1 MFDAVRFGNTPCDAR
16 LWYFRNCKPR
26 ATSVRLYMHT
36 IACARIMHRFFRVLA
51 CWIAAATVFQVR
63 AQPCSRDEPCEYY
76 QYCRSGLCVPCTP
89 GTFGTPAQCRVY
101 NASLPWD
108 LAADSAFLH
117 DELHA
122 LAARCEAHVALGGI
136 FEHERA
142 VQSNAERVCNA
153 SADGQLGSAPLVL
166 AADKGPWALTLGS
179 DAYSMLS
186 CPRGSYADE
195 AGHACVKCPRTTT
208 TAAAGATSRL
218 DCDACELGW
227 RWDPER
233 EMCAQCPTCY
243 TTRAGAGA
251 GADVTREETCTPCS
265 VFADDYRRGGCSPF
279 VAEQCVL
286 FVPMADVHATM
297 ERRIYTENTPE
308 YNTHV
313 ATEYYNL
320 NNGNDLATFVRYVYN
335 DSAVGEHALFRAQNY
350 DRLWL
355 KESEKTARKEW
366 RGNMQAP
373 RAYTG
378 YAYTAGMMY
387 YESVE
392 RVWEIDQEK
401 GKNQVVIPMFELSGA
416 HVVPMHR
423 VSTAAATHYDMVRAA
438 YEAVLRGVIGSDTN
452 AVSGDFGDM
461 SILEYGRAVGVV
473 LDKELG
479 GVYGAQQFATILM
492 QDDKRCTD
500 TQSGNA
506 PCLAIEYGCE
516 EKNILCTGRGEYF
529 GVWEKTHLYLTN
541 ASAIFARID
550 AAIAAWER
558 GIAGMQG
565 GALGC
570 DEERVRLAVNVT
582 ATQHGAAVTVEAIEV
597 VGADGAV
604 LLRHEMHRTVA
615 PLHTGVEVVNVTVR
629 TGSVVD
635 VHVFTNHTAATAV
648 TVQTRTGVADANV
661 RSIHHAR
668 AGFAVCEPGDAA
680 CCEKVAR
687 VATPLDY
694 ERLSTTLGSKLCR
707 IR

>member
-1 MFDAVRFGNTPCDAR
+1 
-16 LWYFRNCKPR
+16 
-26 ATSVRLYMHT
+26 
-36 IACARIMHRFFRVLA
+36 MHRFFRVLA
-51 CWIAAATVFQVR
+51 CLIAAATVLQVR
-63 AQPCSRDEPCEYY
+63 AQPCGYDEPCEYY
-76 QYCRSGLCVPCTP
+76 QYCHSGLCAPCTP

-153 SADGQLGSAPLVL
+153 SADGQLGGAPLVL

-179 DAYSMLS
+179 GAYRMRH

-251 GADVTREETCTPCS
+251 DVTREETCTPCS

-297 ERRIYTENTPE
+297 ERRIHTENTDA

-320 NNGNDLATFVRYVYN
+320 FHDYDLATFVRYVYN

-350 DRLWL
+350 DRLFL
-355 KESEKTARKEW
+355 ENEEKPARIEW
-366 RGNMQAP
+366 TQSMQAP

-387 YESVE
+387 YEGVE
-392 RVWEIDQEK
+392 RVWEIDEK
-401 GKNQVVIPMFELSGA
+401 MGNGVVIPMFELSGA

-438 YEAVLRGVIGSDTN
+438 YEAVLHGVIGSDAN
-452 AVSGDFGDM
+452 AVGGGSGDMD
-461 SILEYGRAVGVV
+461 ILHYARAVGVV
-473 LDKELG
+473 LNAGLGGTYGAEQFTTQTESNERKCVDKE
-479 GVYGAQQFATILM
+479 
-492 QDDKRCTD
+492 
-500 TQSGNA
+500 SHNA
-506 PCLAIEYGCE
+506 PCLAIEYGCAQS
-516 EKNILCTGRGEYF
+516 NNYCTSRGLYF
-529 GVWEKTHLYLTN
+529 GVWQNTGLYLTN

-558 GIAGMQG
+558 RIAGMQG

-582 ATQHGAAVTVEAIEV
+582 ATQQGAAVTVEAIEV

-635 VHVFTNHTAATAV
+635 VQVFTNDTEATAV
-648 TVQTRTGVADANV
+648 TVQTRTGVAEASV
-661 RSIHHAR
+661 RSIHHSR

-707 IR
+707 IG

>member
-1 MFDAVRFGNTPCDAR
+1 
-16 LWYFRNCKPR
+16 
-26 ATSVRLYMHT
+26 
-36 IACARIMHRFFRVLA
+36 LA
-51 CWIAAATVFQVR
+51 
-63 AQPCSRDEPCEYY
+63 
-76 QYCRSGLCVPCTP
+76 
-89 GTFGTPAQCRVY
+89 Y

-108 LAADSAFLH
+108 LAADSTFLH

-122 LAARCEAHVALGGI
+122 LAARCEAHAGLGGV

-142 VQSNAERVCNA
+142 VQSSAERVCNA
-153 SADGQLGSAPLVL
+153 SMDGLLSSAPLVL
-166 AADKGPWALTLGS
+166 AADAEPWALTLGS
-179 DAYSMLS
+179 SAHNVLD

-233 EMCAQCPTCY
+233 EMCLQCPTCY
-243 TTRAGAGA
+243 TTRADA

-279 VAEQCVL
+279 VAAQCVL

-297 ERRIYTENTPE
+297 ERRIYTENTQE
-308 YNTHV
+308 YNKHV

-320 NNGNDLATFVRYVYN
+320 FHEYDLATFVRYVYN
-335 DSAVGEHALFRAQNY
+335 HSAVGEHALFRAQNY
-350 DRLWL
+350 DRLFLDSDRKPAQIEWT
-355 KESEKTARKEW
+355 ES
-366 RGNMQAP
+366 MQAP

-392 RVWEIDQEK
+392 RVWEINQIK
-401 GKNQVVIPMFELSGA
+401 GDGDVIPMFELSGA

-438 YEAVLRGVIGSDTN
+438 YEAVLRGVIGSNAN
-452 AVSGDFGDM
+452 AVGEGSEDLD
-461 SILEYGRAVGVV
+461 ILHYAQAVGVV
-473 LDKELG
+473 LNAGFG
-479 GVYGAQQFATILM
+479 GTYGADQFETHLDSQQEE
-492 QDDKRCTD
+492 CTD
-500 TQSGNA
+500 NVPGNA
-506 PCLAIEYGCE
+506 PCLAIEYGCQQTE
-516 EKNILCTGRGEYF
+516 LYCTSRGQYF
-529 GVWEKTHLYLTN
+529 GVWENTGLYLTN
-541 ASAIFARID
+541 ASAIFARIG
-550 AAIAAWER
+550 AAIAAWEQR
-558 GIAGMQG
+558 IAGMQG

-597 VGADGAV
+597 LGADGAV

-629 TGSVVD
+629 TGSIVD
-635 VHVFTNHTAATAV
+635 VHVFTNHTEATAV
-648 TVQTRTGVADANV
+648 TVQTRTGVADASV
-661 RSIHHAR
+661 QSMHHAR
-668 AGFAVCEPGDAA
+668 AGFAICEPGDAA

-707 IR
+707 LG

>member
-1 MFDAVRFGNTPCDAR
+1 VFDAVRFRNTPCDAR
-16 LWYFRNCKPR
+16 LWYFRSCKAR
-26 ATSVRLYMHT
+26 ATSVRLYMRT
-36 IACARIMHRFFRVLA
+36 IAHARIMHRFFRVLA
-51 CWIAAATVFQVR
+51 CSIAAATVFQVR
-63 AQPCSRDEPCEYY
+63 AQPCGRDEPCEYY
-76 QYCRSGLCVPCTP
+76 QYCRSGLCIPCTP

-101 NASLPWD
+101 NASLPWN

-142 VQSNAERVCNA
+142 VQSNAERMCNA
-153 SADGQLGSAPLVL
+153 SADGQLGRAPLVL
-166 AADKGPWALTLGS
+166 AADKGPWALTPGS
-179 DAYSMLS
+179 AAYRMRH

-208 TAAAGATSRL
+208 TEAAGATSRL

-233 EMCAQCPTCY
+233 EMCAQCPRCY

-297 ERRIYTENTPE
+297 ERRIHTQNTDE

-320 NNGNDLATFVRYVYN
+320 NNENDLATFVRYVYN
-335 DSAVGEHALFRAQNY
+335 HSAVGEHALFRAQNY
-350 DRLWL
+350 DRLL
-355 KESEKTARKEW
+355 LNEDKKTAQEDW
-366 RGNMQAP
+366 RQNMQAP

-387 YESVE
+387 YESVG
-392 RVWEIDQEK
+392 RVWEIDEIP
-401 GKNQVVIPMFELSGA
+401 GKENVIPMFELSGA

-438 YEAVLRGVIGSDTN
+438 YEAVLRGVIGSNKN
-452 AVSGDFGDM
+452 AVGRGSGDM
-461 SILEYGRAVGVV
+461 SILQYARAVGVV
-473 LDKELG
+473 LDADLG
-479 GVYGAQQFATILM
+479 GVYGAEQFATEVIADND
-492 QDDKRCTD
+492 QRCTGE
-500 TQSGNA
+500 QPRNA
-506 PCLAIEYGCE
+506 PCLAIEYGCTVQ
-516 EKNILCTGRGEYF
+516 NHICTSRGQYF
-529 GVWEKTHLYLTN
+529 GVWEKTELYLTN

-558 GIAGMQG
+558 RIAGMQG

-597 VGADGAV
+597 LGADGAV

-629 TGSVVD
+629 TGSVVH
-635 VHVFTNHTAATAV
+635 VYVFTNDTKATAV
-648 TVQTRTGVADANV
+648 TVQTRTGVAEATV
-661 RSIHHAR
+661 RSMHHAR

-707 IR
+707 IG

>member
-1 MFDAVRFGNTPCDAR
+1 MRTGAYAHIMRRFA
-16 LWYFRNCKPR
+16 
-26 ATSVRLYMHT
+26 
-36 IACARIMHRFFRVLA
+36 RVLA
-51 CWIAAATVFQVR
+51 CLMVTVAAGPAR
-63 AQPCSRDEPCEYY
+63 AQACAYDVPCEYY
-76 QYCRSGLCVPCTP
+76 QYCHSGLCAPCTP
-89 GTFGTPAQCRVY
+89 GTFGTPAQCLAF

-108 LAADSAFLH
+108 LAADSTFLH

-136 FEHERA
+136 FEFERA
-142 VQSNAERVCNA
+142 VQSSAERVCNA
-153 SADGQLGSAPLVL
+153 SADGRLSSAPLVL
-166 AADKGPWALTLGS
+166 GADAGPWALTLGS
-179 DAYSMLS
+179 SAHNVLH
-186 CPRGSYADE
+186 CPRGSYTDE
-195 AGHACVKCPRTTT
+195 QGHTCVKCPGTTT
-208 TAAAGATSRL
+208 TATAGATSRL

-233 EMCAQCPTCY
+233 EVCAQCPTCY
-243 TTRAGAGA
+243 TTRADA

-279 VAEQCVL
+279 VAAQCVL

-297 ERRIYTENTPE
+297 ERRIHTENTKE

-320 NNGNDLATFVRYVYN
+320 FHEYDLATFVRYVYN
-335 DSAVGEHALFRAQNY
+335 HSAVGEHALFRAQNY
-350 DRLWL
+350 DRLFLDSDQKPARIEWT
-355 KESEKTARKEW
+355 ES
-366 RGNMQAP
+366 MQAP

-387 YESVE
+387 YGGVE
-392 RVWEIDQEK
+392 RVWEIDQIK
-401 GKNQVVIPMFELSGA
+401 GVGNVIPMFELSGA

-423 VSTAAATHYDMVRAA
+423 VSAAAAAHYDMVRAA
-438 YEAVLRGVIGSDTN
+438 YEAVVRGVIGSDAN
-452 AVSGDFGDM
+452 AVSVGSEDLD
-461 SILEYGRAVGVV
+461 ILHYAQAVGVV
-473 LDKELG
+473 LNAGLG
-479 GVYGAQQFATILM
+479 GTYGADQFVTQLESQEQSQQE
-492 QDDKRCTD
+492 KCTD
-500 TQSGNA
+500 NVPGNA

-516 EKNILCTGRGEYF
+516 ENELYCTSRGQYF
-529 GVWEKTHLYLTN
+529 GVWENTGLYLTN

-558 GIAGMQG
+558 RIAGMQG

-597 VGADGAV
+597 LGADGAV

-635 VHVFTNHTAATAV
+635 VHVFTNHTEATAV
-648 TVQTRTGVADANV
+648 TVQTRTGVADASV
-661 RSIHHAR
+661 HQMHHAR
-668 AGFAVCEPGDAA
+668 AGFAICEPGDAA

-707 IR
+707 MG